1 MRTDAANGN
10 IFSAGA
16 ISRILILLTMV
27 LLGSTAAKAA
37 SVTGAMTLGGAYT
50 LDGGTDFTDASGLNL
65 SNVVSTSPASGS
77 LGTTVTSSGIF
88 GTVNTS
94 PLTYDPFTATANLLE
109 IGGWQLDLG
118 TLSID
123 SRTASALFLTG
134 TGALSGNGFD
144 LTQATW
150 SLSAQAT
157 GGTYSMTVTAVAAPP
172 VALLLG
178 SGLIGLAGASRRK
191 AAQV

>member
-1 MRTDAANGN
+1 MKTDGANSKV
-10 IFSAGA
+10 FSAGT
-16 ISRILILLTMV
+16 IPGILILLTV
-27 LLGSTAAKAA
+27 TLLASAAAKAV
-37 SVTGAMTLGGAYT
+37 SITGSMTLGGAYT
-50 LDGGTDFTDASGLNL
+50 LDGGTDFTDASGLTL
-65 SNVVSTSPASGS
+65 SNVVGTSPANDD
-77 LGTTVTSSGIF
+77 LGTTVSFGTL

-94 PLTYDPFTATANLLE
+94 PLAYDPFAATANLLE

-134 TGALSGNGFD
+134 TGALSGNGYD

-150 SLSAQAT
+150 SFSAQAD

-172 VALLLG
+172 AALILGTGLLG
-178 SGLIGLAGASRRK
+178 LIGASRRK
-191 AAQV
+191 TA

>member
-1 MRTDAANGN
+1 MRTDAANSK
-10 IFSAGA
+10 IFNAGA
-16 ISRILILLTMV
+16 IPRILILLTV
-27 LLGSTAAKAA
+27 TLLASTAAKAA
-37 SVTGAMTLGGAYT
+37 SITGSMTLGGAYT

-65 SNVVSTSPASGS
+65 SNVVGTSPASDV
-77 LGTTVTSSGIF
+77 LGTTVSFGTV
-88 GTVNTS
+88 GTVNTT
-94 PLTYDPFTATANLLE
+94 PLTYDPFAATANLLA
-109 IGGWQLDLG
+109 IGGWQLDLD

-157 GGTYSMTVTAVAAPP
+157 GGTYSMTVTAVPVPAA
-172 VALLLG
+172 VWLFG
-178 SGLIGLAGASRRK
+178 SGLLGLVGASRRK
-191 AAQV
+191 TA